1 VLNLGCLFVSKQ
13 CNSYSTSLSS
23 ITFFCWSFFG
33 FIKTLGKKILEG
45 PKKERDHVCSNLS
58 NLEV

>member
-1 VLNLGCLFVSKQ
+1 
-13 CNSYSTSLSS
+13 
-23 ITFFCWSFFG
+23 
-33 FIKTLGKKILEG
+33 LGKKILEG